1 MAEHLRVIKE
11 NNVPPPEGD
20 VLTETARDIIR
31 SLQHAKE
38 NPGSLTMIAGV
49 PGSGKS
55 HTVCRYYQMNQWHPI
70 WHTAVAG
77 EGKIWDLAVSLMDIL
92 SLGKPNSCTMR
103 EDRFRIA
110 EAIGP
115 ERLVIVDEAQYLSTF
130 NPRGANNFDAFEW
143 LRALAE
149 EGAFSVAFVG
159 DMALV
164 DAINSV
170 PQLRRRVIRPVVIST
185 TPKSDVIDV
194 ACSFGVT
201 DTNMHA
207 ALAAVAKRYG
217 GLGDVV
223 NIIRHARKFAGGRH
237 VAFDHLSAAIHD
249 LKLDGGR

>member
-1 MAEHLRVIKE
+1 MAEHLRVINQNSE
-11 NNVPPPEGD
+11 APPEDD
-20 VLTETARDIIR
+20 VLTETSRDIIR

-38 NPGSLTMIAGV
+38 DNGSLTMIAGV

-55 HTVCRYYQMNQWHPI
+55 HTVRRYCELNDWSPI

-77 EGKIWDLAVSLMDIL
+77 EGKIWDLAVSLMDML
-92 SLGKPNSCTMR
+92 DLGKPNSATMR
-103 EDRFRIA
+103 ENRFQIA

-115 ERLVIVDEAQYLSTF
+115 ERLVIIDEAQYLSNY

-164 DAINSV
+164 EAINSV
-170 PQLRRRVIRPVVIST
+170 PQLRRRVIRPVVISKVL
-185 TPKSDVIDV
+185 KSDVVDV
-194 ACSFGVT
+194 AHSFGVR
-201 DTNMHA
+201 DANMHA
-207 ALAAVAKRYG
+207 ALAAVARRYG

-223 NIIRHARKFAGGRH
+223 NVIKHARKFAGSHH
-237 VAFDHLSAAIHD
+237 VALDHLSAAIHD
-249 LKLDGGR
+249 LKLDGAL